1 METYQELK
9 KRQEGE
15 LNDFPIIFAFSNKQL
30 EEGMNKHGLTIKDL
44 DKIVSIGGGGFIK
57 KTDADAL
64 HDLFDKHHQEFDS
77 SINGDLT
84 GKGFIF
90 EAFSYELSNHE
101 YCVTGDIQDA
111 IDSLGFTIE
120 EIKNNSLLQH
130 GLSLAMNA
138 QPEY

>member
-1 METYQELK
+1 
-9 KRQEGE
+9 
-15 LNDFPIIFAFSNKQL
+15 
-30 EEGMNKHGLTIKDL
+30 MNKHGLTIKDL
-44 DKIVSIGGGGFIK
+44 NKIVSIGGGGFIK

-120 EIKNNSLLQH
+120 EIKSNSLLQH
-130 GLSLAMNA
+130 GLSLAMKA